1 MQLTA
6 SAIDGTI
13 PPNDAGRTHAWHSN
27 METCMRSHASP
38 SAVPAPGAAQPSVP
52 PFRPPF
58 RRLHEAF
65 APWAASDPDRI
76 AIMDAHRALRYRE
89 LDAAVQQTAR
99 TLAGLGVQGG
109 DRVVVV
115 TENSVGCAVILL
127 ALSQLDAWSV
137 PVNARLSP
145 REVGNIVEHAD
156 ARLTLYLDSDFAEA
170 REHGLARNAQW
181 SEWPHVGRLLIGPL
195 NAGAA
200 REPVADDAAEQVAAL
215 IYTTGTTGASKA
227 VMLTHAN
234 LMFIGYSNR
243 MQARVQP
250 GDRIYG
256 VLPISHVYGLS
267 VLLVGPMSNGATVYY
282 EPRFRPDQL
291 ARMLRD
297 ESLTVLHGVP
307 AMYAKTIEWSR
318 ANGQSLRTPSLRIA
332 QCGGAPLTATLKAAF
347 EETFGIP
354 LQNGYGMTETSPTVC
369 QTRVESPRSDCSVG
383 PAVPHVELRLGNVQA
398 DGSGE
403 LLVRGPNVM
412 KGYYRRPDL
421 TAAAIDADGWLHT
434 GDLAR
439 IDSDGA
445 VSIVGR
451 AKEIIIHSGFNVYP
465 EEVEQSLNAYPA
477 VLQSAVVGRAVEG
490 NEEVIAFLEV
500 RAGMTLDE
508 AELRAFLRERLSP
521 YKMPAEYRV
530 MQQLPAAPSGKIL
543 KAELRKLLGDTTART
558 PA

>member
-1 MQLTA
+1 
-6 SAIDGTI
+6 
-13 PPNDAGRTHAWHSN
+13 
-27 METCMRSHASP
+27 MRSHASP
-38 SAVPAPGAAQPSVP
+38 AAAPDAATPSSFVP
-52 PFRPPF
+52 PFN
-58 RRLHEAF
+58 RLHEAI

-76 AIMDAHRALRYRE
+76 AIMDAHRALRFGE
-89 LDAAVQQTAR
+89 LGAAVQQTAR
-99 TLAGLGVQGG
+99 TLASLGVQGG

-156 ARLTLYLDSDFAEA
+156 ARLTLYLDSDFPEA
-170 REHGLARNAQW
+170 REHGLSRNAQW
-181 SEWPHVGRLLIGPL
+181 AEWPHVGRLLIGPL

-200 REPVADDAAEQVAAL
+200 REPVSEAATDQVAAL

-243 MQARVQP
+243 MQARVQA
-250 GDRIYG
+250 GDRVYG

-267 VLLVGPMSNGATVYY
+267 VLLVGPISNGATVYY
-282 EPRFRPDQL
+282 EPRFRPEQL
-291 ARMLRD
+291 ARMLR
-297 ESLTVLHGVP
+297 EASLTVLHGVP

-332 QCGGAPLTATLKAAF
+332 QCGGAPLTATLKAGF

-369 QTRVESPRSDCSVG
+369 QTRVESPRNDCSVG

-439 IDSDGA
+439 IDPDGA

-465 EEVEQSLNAYPA
+465 EEVEQSINAHPA

-490 NEEVIAFLEV
+490 NEEVIAFIEV
-500 RAGMTLDE
+500 RAGMTLDQ
-508 AELRAFLRERLSP
+508 AELRTFLRERLSP
-521 YKMPAEYRV
+521 YKLPAEIRV
-530 MQQLPAAPSGKIL
+530 MAQLPAAPSGKIL
-543 KAELRKLLGDTTART
+543 KAKLREALGETTTRTTA
-558 PA
+558 